1 MFDFIIPVA
10 IVLSI
15 ATASAIANKRFSKNV
30 FLTSIAVGM
39 AVMIWIPLLPSFMI
53 VVSILCI
60 VGMIFSDSGS
70 DSV

>member
-1 MFDFIIPVA
+1 MFNFIIPVA
-10 IVLSI
+10 IVLAI